1 MSWTYPDFQYSVL
14 QRLCMYL
21 IKYGPIPEHIAIIM
35 DGNRRFAATNNMKT
49 SDGHLQGF
57 SKLSETLRWCKDL
70 GVKELTVFAFSVE
83 NFNRSSEEVSF
94 LLQLAADKLSELLE
108 KIEELC
114 ADGICVRL
122 IGNLSTLPTRIQQKN
137 LGSELML
144 KQDITANCSLMSWTY
159 PDFQYSVLQR
169 LCMYLI
175 KYGPIP
181 EHIAIIMDG
190 NRRFAATNNMKTS
203 DGHLQGFSKLSET
216 LRWCKDLGVKELTV
230 FAFSVENFNR
240 SSEEVS
246 FLLQLA
252 ADKLSEL
259 LEKIEELCADGIC
272 VRIIGNLSTLPHVF
286 KTGGHSIL
294 NVCMAYSSQDE
305 LTESVEHIR
314 AGVRDKLIYPSDISP
329 ELLSGCLYT
338 RLSRPLDLL
347 IRTSGE
353 VRLSDFLLW
362 QSASSGTVHKFVE
375 SFWPDLSFW
384 NFLFVILHF
393 QLAALHIS
401 LSSTD
406 SQRALRI
413 RRFLDRLDCEYWDAI
428 EKRALLSGCL
438 PTTDSRSTQRSVGDS
453 LLS

>member
-1 MSWTYPDFQYSVL
+1 
-14 QRLCMYL
+14 MYL

-35 DGNRRFAATNNMKT
+35 DGNRRFAATNRMKT

-108 KIEELC
+108 KIEDLC

-122 IGNLSTLPTRIQQKN
+122 IGNLSTLPTRIQR

-144 KQDITANCSLMSWTY
+144 KTRHNT
-159 PDFQYSVLQR
+159 
-169 LCMYLI
+169 
-175 KYGPIP
+175 K
-181 EHIAIIMDG
+181 
-190 NRRFAATNNMKTS
+190 
-203 DGHLQGFSKLSET
+203 
-216 LRWCKDLGVKELTV
+216 
-230 FAFSVENFNR
+230 
-240 SSEEVS
+240 
-246 FLLQLA
+246 
-252 ADKLSEL
+252 
-259 LEKIEELCADGIC
+259 
-272 VRIIGNLSTLPHVF
+272 
-286 KTGGHSIL
+286 SIL

-305 LTESVEHIR
+305 LTESIEHIR

-353 VRLSDFLLW
+353 RLTS
-362 QSASSGTVHKFVE
+362 SAQSSGRLK
-375 SFWPDLSFW
+375 S
-384 NFLFVILHF
+384 
-393 QLAALHIS
+393 A
-401 LSSTD
+401 TD
-406 SQRALRI
+406 KTNPNSQRALRI
-413 RRFLDRLDCEYWDAI
+413 RRFLDRLDCEYWDTV
-428 EKRALLSGCL
+428 EKRAFLSGCL
-438 PTTDSRSTQRSVGDS
+438 SSTDSRFTQRSVGDS

>member
-35 DGNRRFAATNNMKT
+35 DGNRRFAATNHMKT

-114 ADGICVRL
+114 ADGICIRL
-122 IGNLSTLPTRIQQKN
+122 IGNLSTLPTRIQR

-144 KQDITANCSLMSWTY
+144 KTRHN
-159 PDFQYSVLQR
+159 
-169 LCMYLI
+169 
-175 KYGPIP
+175 
-181 EHIAIIMDG
+181 
-190 NRRFAATNNMKTS
+190 TN
-203 DGHLQGFSKLSET
+203 
-216 LRWCKDLGVKELTV
+216 
-230 FAFSVENFNR
+230 
-240 SSEEVS
+240 
-246 FLLQLA
+246 
-252 ADKLSEL
+252 
-259 LEKIEELCADGIC
+259 
-272 VRIIGNLSTLPHVF
+272 
-286 KTGGHSIL
+286 SIL

-314 AGVRDKLIYPSDISP
+314 VGVRDRLIYPSDISP

-338 RLSRPLDLL
+338 RFSRPLDLL

-375 SFWPDLSFW
+375 SYWPDFSFW

-401 LSSTD
+401 RLTGSVQSSEHLKSALDKTTFN
-406 SQRALRI
+406 SQRGRRI
-413 RRFLDRLDCEYWDAI
+413 RRFLDRLDCEYWGAI
-428 EKRALLSGCL
+428 EKRALLLNCL
-438 PTTDSRSTQRSVGDS
+438 PTTDSRSTQRSIGDS